1 MQFIDGWKKCTQSS
15 LKKKHSS
22 NNSLQDFTRTEALH
36 TIRVILNKNKTL
48 FSIIITNN
56 FINLFIIMMLG
67 QIIGVASMAN
77 FDVPLFRFVTIVGL
91 GISSGCFATLLAVAL
106 PCFLGRAYLGSISG
120 FQMMII

>member
-1 MQFIDGWKKCTQSS
+1 
-15 LKKKHSS
+15 
-22 NNSLQDFTRTEALH
+22 
-36 TIRVILNKNKTL
+36 
-48 FSIIITNN
+48 
-56 FINLFIIMMLG
+56 MMLG

-77 FDVPLFRFVTIVGL
+77 FDVPWFRFLTIVGL